1 MPLFKKK
8 QPSNNNNNNGGGGF
22 FSRSPKKQQNSQDQS
37 LQQQAMMYGMSLKN
51 KHDEDVKERIAIEKK
66 MQKQNGGRR
75 GSSQGSRSRAT
86 RSKTEDAKTAL
97 KVVNFIRKN
106 K

>member
-1 MPLFKKK
+1 MPLFKKKEK
-8 QPSNNNNNNGGGGF
+8 QPSNNNNSGGGF
-22 FSRSPKKQQNSQDQS
+22 FSRSPKKPQNPQEQS
-37 LQQQAMMYGMSLKN
+37 IQQQAMMYGMSLKN

-75 GSSQGSRSRAT
+75 GSNQGTRSRTT